1 MNKFILINIVAF
13 LCITKGYAQKQIGI
27 VKPTV
32 KVIGK
37 VTKNSTLLRWSANTP
52 SAWKYANQYGYIIE
66 RTTIAIGSEILKEPI
81 VKRLTSTPLKPKPM
95 MEWESLASKNDNA
108 AIVAQAIYGDD
119 FEVEMEEGSNAL
131 MNIMNTAK
139 AQEQRFS
146 FALYAADQDF
156 EVAKLAGLGFVD
168 TDVRLGEKYLYKVF
182 TAIPADKMTVDFG
195 GVYLGLDD
203 YHKLPEPQE
212 LIGLFNNKSVM
223 LSWSYKLLEKQY
235 NSYIVERSDDLGNT
249 FKQLNAVPV
258 VNMNEKEKKSSDRMF
273 FLDSIPKNNVEYQY
287 RIKGIS
293 PFGEIGPLSN
303 IIKGKGKKSLQ
314 YNPAITKATITKNTS
329 VTINWE
335 FPEKDMESLAYFQ
348 LNISNTL
355 KGTYQVAIPEISKTQ
370 RNLTFNKL
378 LPINYFT
385 ITAVGHDGSKRKSFP
400 QMVQLDDAT
409 PPEVPTNLTG
419 IIDST
424 GIVKLN
430 WKLNT
435 EPDFLGYRVF
445 RANLENEEFTQITF
459 EPTAY
464 NSIIDTVKIKNL
476 NPKVYYKIQA
486 FDKRY
491 NPSEF
496 SKVLTLKKPDIV
508 PPTKPVFKSF
518 LANNGEV
525 ELNWVPSSSFDAL
538 KTLIYRKEKGKPDDW
553 QLISTVALPGNQFI
567 DKTAKTSVAYLY
579 TLVTMD
585 TSGLESEPVVPLT
598 ISLTD
603 NSPKTEI
610 DKFSSIVNRQENN
623 ITLSWKY
630 KTAEVSEFLLYRST
644 KESKPTLYKVFQKTE
659 NTYVDTN
666 LLINTKYTYLLQ
678 AVFNSGALSP
688 MKKIVAKY

>member
-1 MNKFILINIVAF
+1 MNKLILIIVMF
-13 LCITKGYAQKQIGI
+13 LCILKGYTQKQIGV
-27 VKPTV
+27 VKPAV

-37 VTKNSTLLRWSANTP
+37 VTKNSTLLRWSANT
-52 SAWKYANQYGYIIE
+52 STAWKYANQYGYIIE

-81 VKRLTSTPLKPKPM
+81 VKRLTSSPLKPKPM
-95 MEWESLASKNDNA
+95 MEWENLAAKNDNA
-108 AIVAQAIYGDD
+108 AIIAQAIYGDD
-119 FEVEMEEGSNAL
+119 FEVEMEEGTNAL
-131 MNIMNTAK
+131 MSIMNTAK

-156 EVAKLAGLGFVD
+156 EVAKLAGLGFID
-168 TDVRLGEKYLYKVF
+168 NDVRLGEKYLYKIF
-182 TAIPADKMTVDFG
+182 TAIPSDKMTVDFG

-212 LIGLFNNKSVM
+212 LIGLFNDKSVM

-235 NSYIVERSDDLGNT
+235 NSYIVERSDDLGKT
-249 FKQLNAVPV
+249 FKQLNGVPV
-258 VNMNEKEKKSSDRMF
+258 INMNEKEKGNSDRMF

-287 RIKGIS
+287 RIKGKS

-314 YNPAITKATITKNTS
+314 YNPAITKATITENAS

-335 FPEKDMESLAYFQ
+335 FPEEDIKSLAYFQ
-348 LNISNTL
+348 LNISNTI
-355 KGTYQVAIPEISKTQ
+355 KGTYQVAVTEISKTQ
-370 RNLTFNKL
+370 RSIIFNKL
-378 LPINYFT
+378 SPINYFT
-385 ITAVGHDGSKRKSFP
+385 ITAVGYDGSKRKSFP

-409 PPEVPTNLTG
+409 PPEIPTNLTG

-424 GIVKLN
+424 GVVKLN

-464 NSIIDTVKIKNL
+464 NTIIDTVKIKNL

-491 NPSEF
+491 NPSGF
-496 SKVLTLKKPDIV
+496 SEILALKKPDIV

-525 ELNWVPSSSFDAL
+525 QLNWIPSSSTDAL
-538 KTLIYRKEKGKPDDW
+538 KTLIYRKEKGKPNDW
-553 QLISTVALPGNQFI
+553 QLVTTVNLPGNKFI
-567 DKTAKTSVAYLY
+567 DKTAETSVSYLY
-579 TLVTMD
+579 TLITMD
-585 TSGLESEPVVPLT
+585 TSGLESEPVIPLT

-603 NSPKTEI
+603 NVPKTEI
-610 DKFSSIVNRQENN
+610 AKFSSIVNRQEHN

-644 KESKPTLYKVFQKTE
+644 AETKPALYKAFQNTE

-688 MKKIVAKY
+688 MKKIEVKY